1 MAAISNESAGA
12 GFSPSGKGSQFPARY
27 EPVQRLGK
35 GGGGEV
41 WAARDKVTGETVAL
55 KLLRD
60 GADNPEMMAL
70 IREATLLSGIEGLGV
85 PKVLHFGRLP
95 GSDRAYMVRELVE
108 GRSLAELMDQPG
120 AARTALAA
128 VAQAADLVTR
138 LHRSLLLHGDIKPA
152 NIIVGP
158 DGTATLVDLGLAA
171 PWREGGSKPEGLTPR
186 YAAPELFCGEPLTAQ
201 AEVFALGATAAEVL
215 RHAGELPEALLR
227 AVGEVVQRATAERA
241 ADRHPSA
248 DEFAEAL
255 RRAGRLDAAVSGDH
269 GRVWSIVGI
278 EQVSDELLARI
289 RELSAGA
296 GLVVSA
302 PRGSGRSTLLRRVS
316 WSLGVAGVAVGLIT
330 EEASELR
337 TALEVVLS
345 GRTPS
350 ELVILVDDAD
360 RRGEADLRELDAL
373 RRQGARLVMTVS
385 SDGDAARLPGETF
398 ALFQLPSLDPATAAE
413 LVRRMIP
420 SLSDKLVRYIVA
432 RAGGLPG
439 LMRAAVDKLEG
450 SAVVSIEDVERQL
463 GAVPVPRGVRL
474 DPAEIHQLLDRGLFD
489 LAADCL
495 EAYAEDRSVP
505 IALARAKL
513 SIGRG
518 SAQQALRELR
528 AVERDLSDEGHEV
541 AEWHLEKAR
550 AHLRVGDYDDAERHA
565 ALTLTRL
572 GASILGN
579 VAEGRSVADAGVG
592 PKVAEALAVN
602 GLAQSLSGRHD
613 DATQTLRRSVE
624 VARGAGDGR
633 VLAITL
639 GSLAFALQRND
650 QLDAAQAANEEAL
663 ELAEAA
669 GDAGHVSTTRLNLG
683 GIARMRGDIAGAVL
697 HLEAAVDMGRRSGR
711 ESTVRQALLNLANV
725 DLYLGRLARV
735 QGSLD
740 ALAAERSSLGEV
752 QQAQLLGLEAES
764 AALAGDYALG
774 EEKCIACAEVYERLR
789 RPIDA
794 AEARLERVL
803 FALRRAGSP
812 DVAEL
817 QEELFGAERLLG
829 ESGAH
834 RPLLLEARGRLAL
847 ATGEL
852 ELARTAFTEAIDAS
866 RSAGQREWL
875 WRALAGRAEIYRR
888 MGNDDSS
895 AVDRRAA
902 LEVLEELAQP
912 LPLDLREVYW
922 NEPKRRVLRQAPEPT
937 VLPRSSP
944 HFDISDIDAPTHF
957 GGVVREDRLSRVL
970 EINRALAGEHDIDR
984 LLEKVTDHAIALLF
998 AERGFVLLRSRSGDD
1013 KLSVFAARDR
1023 HGDDPHARFSRSIA
1037 ERVVQTGEP
1046 FVAMDALSDARVS
1059 DYVSVHSLMLK
1070 SVACVPIR
1078 SRSDVIGALY
1088 LETRLRPA
1096 AMFDDELPTLA
1107 AFADQVAIAIETA
1120 RLVSENQKRALELEQ
1135 ANVELEAARDKL
1147 EQLLGR
1153 RTEQL
1158 KTTRE
1163 NLRSAREAIR
1173 GHFGYGGIVGTSTAM
1188 RRVYAIVDRVKDADV
1203 PVLITGESGTGKE
1216 VIARAIHNAG
1226 PRAKSKMVGVNCG
1239 AIPEHLLES
1248 ELFGHVRGA
1257 FTGADRDK
1265 KGLFRELDG
1274 GTILLDEIGE
1284 MPQKMQAGLLR
1295 VLQEKVVRPV
1305 GGTREEPVNTRVIA
1319 ATHRNL
1325 AEMVQNGSFR
1335 EDLYYRL
1342 NVIEVRVP
1350 SLRERPEDIA
1360 LLIDHFLRIFAARYA
1375 RERRT
1380 ISREAQRR
1388 LSSYGWPGN
1397 VRQLE
1402 DVLLNAWI
1410 LTDAPELEPGDFELP
1425 EERPLAATTVS
1436 EVRPRPES
1444 ADAAKEV
1451 EKDRILEA
1459 LGACNWN
1466 RAKAA
1471 KLIGMPRRT
1480 FYRRLKLHGIQ

>member
-1 MAAISNESAGA
+1 M
-12 GFSPSGKGSQFPARY
+12 PR
-27 EPVQRLGK
+27 
-35 GGGGEV
+35 GG
-41 WAARDKVTGETVAL
+41 
-55 KLLRD
+55 
-60 GADNPEMMAL
+60 
-70 IREATLLSGIEGLGV
+70 
-85 PKVLHFGRLP
+85 
-95 GSDRAYMVRELVE
+95 
-108 GRSLAELMDQPG
+108 
-120 AARTALAA
+120 
-128 VAQAADLVTR
+128 
-138 LHRSLLLHGDIKPA
+138 
-152 NIIVGP
+152 
-158 DGTATLVDLGLAA
+158 
-171 PWREGGSKPEGLTPR
+171 
-186 YAAPELFCGEPLTAQ
+186 
-201 AEVFALGATAAEVL
+201 
-215 RHAGELPEALLR
+215 
-227 AVGEVVQRATAERA
+227 
-241 ADRHPSA
+241 
-248 DEFAEAL
+248 
-255 RRAGRLDAAVSGDH
+255 
-269 GRVWSIVGI
+269 
-278 EQVSDELLARI
+278 
-289 RELSAGA
+289 
-296 GLVVSA
+296 GLVVNA

-316 WSLGVAGVAVGLIT
+316 WSLGVAGVAVGLVG
-330 EEASELR
+330 ADARDLR
-337 TALEVVLS
+337 PALDAVLAGRDPADIVV
-345 GRTPS
+345 
-350 ELVILVDDAD
+350 LVDDAD
-360 RRGEADLRELDAL
+360 RRRQLDLEELDEL
-373 RRQGARLVMTVS
+373 RRRGAKLVMAVS
-385 SDGDAARLPGETF
+385 ADGDAARLPGETF
-398 ALFQLPSLDPATAAE
+398 ALFQIPSLDPATAAE

-420 SLSDKLVRYIVA
+420 SLSDKLVRYLVA

-463 GAVPVPRGVRL
+463 GGVPLARGVRL

-489 LAADCL
+489 VAADSL
-495 EAYAEDRSVP
+495 EAYADDGSVA

-513 SIGRG
+513 AIGRG

-528 AVERDLSDEGHEV
+528 AVERKLSDDDHEV

-550 AHLRVGDYDDAERHA
+550 AHLRVSDYDDAERHA
-565 ALTLTRL
+565 GLTLSRL
-572 GASILGN
+572 GASEMGRDLG
-579 VAEGRSVADAGVG
+579 EGARSQTSSTAA
-592 PKVAEALAVN
+592 KVAEALAVS

-613 DATQTLRRSVE
+613 DATQTLRRGVE
-624 VARGAGDGR
+624 VARAAGDAR

-639 GSLAFALQRND
+639 GSLAFALQRNG

-663 ELAEAA
+663 ELAESA

-683 GIARMRGDIAGAVL
+683 GIARMRGDIAGAIL

-711 ESTVRQALLNLANV
+711 ESTVRQALLNLANL
-725 DLYLGRLARV
+725 DLYLGRHARV

-740 ALAAERSSLGEV
+740 ALAAERSSLGDV
-752 QQAQLLGLEAES
+752 QQAQLLALEAES
-764 AALAGDYALG
+764 AALAGDYALA
-774 EEKCIACAEVYERLR
+774 EQKCVECADAYERLR

-803 FALRRAGSP
+803 FALRCAGP
-812 DVAEL
+812 LDVAAL
-817 QEELFGAERLLG
+817 MEELFSAERLLG
-829 ESGAH
+829 DSGAH
-834 RPLLLEARGRLAL
+834 RPLSCEARGRLAL
-847 ATGEL
+847 AAGEL
-852 ELARTAFTEAIDAS
+852 DQAASAFAEAIDAA
-866 RSAGQREWL
+866 RAAGQREWL
-875 WRALAGRAEIYRR
+875 WRALAGRSEVQRR
-888 MGNDDSS
+888 LGDDE
-895 AVDRRAA
+895 AAAADRRLA
-902 LEVLEELAQP
+902 LDVLDEFAQA

-922 NEPKRRVLRQAPEPT
+922 NEPHRRALRQSADSSL
-937 VLPRSSP
+937 LPRPSRA
-944 HFDISDIDAPTHF
+944 HIDVSDVDAPTQL

-998 AERGFVLLRSRSGDD
+998 AERGFVLLKSRSGED

-1078 SRSDVIGALY
+1078 SRADVIGALY

-1135 ANVELEAARDKL
+1135 ANEELAAARDKL

-1163 NLRSAREAIR
+1163 SLRTAREAIR
-1173 GHFGYGGIVGTSTAM
+1173 GHFGYGGIVGTSAAM

-1226 PRAKSKMVGVNCG
+1226 PRAKGKMVGVNCG

-1295 VLQEKVVRPV
+1295 VLQEKLVRPV
-1305 GGTREEPVNTRVIA
+1305 GGTREESVNARVIA

-1325 AEMVQNGSFR
+1325 AEMVQSGAFR
-1335 EDLYYRL
+1335 EDLFYRL

-1350 SLRERPEDIA
+1350 SLRERAEDIP
-1360 LLIDHFLRIFAARYA
+1360 LLVDHFLRIFAARYG

-1380 ISREAQRR
+1380 ISRDAQRR
-1388 LSSYGWPGN
+1388 LAGYSWPGN

-1402 DVLLNAWI
+1402 NVLLNAWI

-1425 EERPLAATTVS
+1425 EDKPIAASSVS
-1436 EVRPRPES
+1436 EVRVRPES
-1444 ADAAKEV
+1444 ADAAKQH